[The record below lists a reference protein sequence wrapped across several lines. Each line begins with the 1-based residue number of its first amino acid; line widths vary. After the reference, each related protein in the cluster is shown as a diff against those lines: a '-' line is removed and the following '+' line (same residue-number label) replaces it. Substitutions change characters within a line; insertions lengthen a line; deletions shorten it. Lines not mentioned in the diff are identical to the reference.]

1 MPKAP
6 AKPKAEKKVAAP
18 KAEKVV
24 AAPKA
29 VASTKDNLKRIE
41 GIGPKIE
48 ELLNAA
54 NILTFKDL
62 AAAKADKVKTIL
74 EGGGKRFQM
83 HDPTSWAAQSQL
95 AASGK
100 WDDLKK
106 MQDELNGGK
115 KK

>member
-1 MPKAP
+1 
-6 AKPKAEKKVAAP
+6 
-18 KAEKVV
+18 
-24 AAPKA
+24 
-29 VASTKDNLKRIE
+29 VASTKDDLKRIE

-62 AAAKADKVKTIL
+62 AAAKADNVKEIL
-74 EGGGKRFQM
+74 LGGGKRFQM
-83 HDPTSWAAQSQL
+83 HDPTSWAGQSQL

-100 WDDLKK
+100 WDELKK
-106 MQDELNGGK
+106 LQDELNGGK